1 MPSTLKDFKLSAN
14 IHNGFLLR
22 GSSLE
27 EALRGLKGLREQ
39 AQAVARSLLAQEVVK
54 RAVLAK
60 DLLHFGCTEHPLK
73 SYTSLNFLSAA
84 ALQIADEQDEVR
96 IKRYRKPDADVSAE
110 VVLIPWGRDVLGI
123 VYTER
128 RVVRDLLK
136 ALPGYEAF
144 AYWNNDEKPE
154 GLSVAD
160 WEQRAKTWRSALPG
174 WCAPADVGLTYDLI
188 SEWHR
193 HTLEQETVSL
203 VMALP
208 LPSRQARVHELLP
221 TLWDEG
227 KLQIPPAKSPGE
239 ARRMAQ
245 SQELDL
251 EKARVASLLPE
262 LTLSHLKQRIEEAG
276 AAQ

>member
-1 MPSTLKDFKLSAN
+1 MSVN

-39 AQAVARSLLAQEVVK
+39 AHDVARSVLAKEIVK

-60 DLLHFGCTEHPLK
+60 DLLHFGCTEHALK
-73 SYTSLNFLSAA
+73 GYASQNFLSAA

-96 IKRYRKPDADVSAE
+96 TKRYRKPDADVSAE
-110 VVLIPWGRDVLGI
+110 VVLIPWGSDVLGI
-123 VYTER
+123 VYAESR
-128 RVVRDLLK
+128 DVRDLLK
-136 ALPGYEAF
+136 ALPGYQAF

-174 WCAPADVGLTYDLI
+174 WCAPADLGLKYDLI

-203 VMALP
+203 VMAHSLP
-208 LPSRQARVHELLP
+208 NRQARVHELLP

-227 KLQIPPAKSPGE
+227 KLQVPPAKSPGE
-239 ARRMAQ
+239 ALRMAQ
-245 SQELDL
+245 SQDLGL
-251 EKARVASLLPE
+251 EKARIASLLPE
-262 LTLSHLKQRIEEAG
+262 LTLLQLMQRIEEAG